1 MIKFFFNLT
10 GILIIVGFFI
20 ITFNYYNSEKNIK
33 SINNNRGKITNKIL
47 ENVNNLPILKN
58 DTDKVV
64 EFNSGYQ
71 NEEKKIK
78 RNFWDLFSKWKEKQ

>member
-20 ITFNYYNSEKNIK
+20 IIFNYYNSEKNIK